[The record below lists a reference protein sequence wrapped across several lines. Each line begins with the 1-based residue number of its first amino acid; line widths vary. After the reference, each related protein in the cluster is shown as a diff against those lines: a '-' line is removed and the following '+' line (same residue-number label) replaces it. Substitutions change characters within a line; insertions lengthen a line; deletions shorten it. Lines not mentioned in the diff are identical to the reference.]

1 MSVPDTRTES
11 AAALH
16 QQIRVIVE
24 QIAAADQAESE
35 HRSQVLAWL
44 DRTAD
49 IFRRVK
55 PRTPSPH
62 LVSYFVPVD
71 HETGRVLLA
80 SHRAAGLWL
89 PPGGHVEPG
98 EHPADTVRR
107 ESREELGI
115 EARFSPLT
123 GCRPLFV
130 TVTET
135 VPSAAAHV
143 DVSLWYVL
151 SCAVGEPLTPDEREF
166 SGIRWWTRTAIA
178 KAAPALFDPHLGR
191 MLAKLDQAARPGGRR
206 DRYREEKR

>member
-1 MSVPDTRTES
+1 MSVPDNPTPR

-24 QIAAADQAESE
+24 QIAAADKAEAE
-35 HRSQVLAWL
+35 HRGQVLAWL
-44 DRTAD
+44 DSTGD
-49 IFRRVK
+49 IFRRVR

-71 HETGRVLLA
+71 HQTGHVLLA

-98 EHPADTVRR
+98 EHPAHTVRR

-135 VPSAAAHV
+135 VPSADAHV
-143 DVSLWYVL
+143 DVSLWYL
-151 SCAVGEPLTPDEREF
+151 LNCAAGEPLTPDEREF
-166 SGIRWWTRTAIA
+166 SGVRWWPRTAIA
-178 KAAPALFDPHLGR
+178 TAAPALFDPHLGR
-191 MLAKLDQAARPGGRR
+191 MLAKLDQARAPGRTT
-206 DRYREEKR
+206 

>member
-16 QQIRVIVE
+16 QQIRVDRR
-24 QIAAADQAESE
+24 AD
-35 HRSQVLAWL
+35 
-44 DRTAD
+44 
-49 IFRRVK
+49 RRCR
-55 PRTPSPH
+55 P
-62 LVSYFVPVD
+62 
-71 HETGRVLLA
+71 GRVRAPQSGTGLA
-80 SHRAAGLWL
+80 GHAPRISSAGSGRARLRRTWCRISFRSITRPDGAAREPSRGLRL
-89 PPGGHVEPG
+89 PPGGPSS
-98 EHPADTVRR
+98 PASIRLDTVRR

-115 EARFSPLT
+115 EARSSPLT

-178 KAAPALFDPHLGR
+178 KAAPAQFDPHLGR